1 MYLKFIGA
9 DGFMGLQ
16 FGRNYQVKITSDGTF
31 IWVQWDG
38 GRCPYSSPQTLAAN
52 WKKWNG

>member
-1 MYLKFIGA
+1 
-9 DGFMGLQ
+9 MGLQ

-38 GRCPYSSPQTLAAN
+38 GRFAYSSPQTLAAN